1 MNFKM
6 EGTAGPP
13 AFVFLDEWKRTSYIA
28 PITVS
33 YLLAVVGNSW
43 AEGQAG
49 GLPAYLVDVSSSAAC
64 GWLW

>member
-1 MNFKM
+1 M

-13 AFVFLDEWKRTSYIA
+13 AFVFLDEQKPTLYIA

-33 YLLAVVGNSW
+33 YLLAVVGSSQ

-49 GLPAYLVDVSSSAAC
+49 GLPAYLVDVSSSATC
-64 GWLW
+64 SWLW

>member
-1 MNFKM
+1 M

-13 AFVFLDEWKRTSYIA
+13 ACVFFDEQKITLHVA
-28 PITVS
+28 PIAVS

-43 AEGQAG
+43 AEGQAR

-64 GWLW
+64 GWL